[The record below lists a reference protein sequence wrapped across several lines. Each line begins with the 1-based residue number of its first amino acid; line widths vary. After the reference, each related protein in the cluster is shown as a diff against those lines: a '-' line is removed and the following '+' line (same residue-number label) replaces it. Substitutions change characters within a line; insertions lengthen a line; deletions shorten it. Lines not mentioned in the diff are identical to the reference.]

1 MFCADTSLGECTA
14 EVLDDTVVVPSQ
26 AQAKS
31 SSICGRK
38 KKASRLGSATLPN
51 TVANPTTQLVDSC
64 VRRSARLN
72 KPDSF
77 CAVRLER
84 EPTKK
89 RKISIIQ
96 IDDSSGKA
104 GPVPLEVL
112 QGWGINYGVDPS
124 DLSIEALM
132 QEPPHNPIVNNADA
146 DKEDILV

>member
-1 MFCADTSLGECTA
+1 VFCTNTSLGECTA
-14 EVLDDTVVVPSQ
+14 EVLDDTVVEPSQ

-31 SSICGRK
+31 SSIRGRK
-38 KKASRLGSATLPN
+38 KKGSRMGSATLPN
-51 TVANPTTQLVDSC
+51 TVANPTTLLVDSC

-72 KPDSF
+72 KPDGF

-84 EPTKK
+84 EPVKK

-96 IDDSSGKA
+96 IDDSTGKA

-132 QEPPHNPIVNNADA
+132 QDPPHNPIVNNADA
-146 DKEDILV
+146 DAEDIPV

>member
-1 MFCADTSLGECTA
+1 MPMFCADTSLGECTA

-72 KPDSF
+72 KLVAF
-77 CAVRLER
+77 V
-84 EPTKK
+84 
-89 RKISIIQ
+89 Q
-96 IDDSSGKA
+96 SG
-104 GPVPLEVL
+104 
-112 QGWGINYGVDPS
+112 
-124 DLSIEALM
+124 
-132 QEPPHNPIVNNADA
+132 
-146 DKEDILV
+146 